1 MNTPGNQQ
9 IVLSSVDLSKR
20 FVGRQSIAK
29 KIRKEAPLTIPAV
42 DGVTIDLYQGE
53 TLGLVGESGCGK
65 STLGRTLVGLYG
77 ATSGSIY
84 LNGESVTD
92 QRTLEQRRIAQM
104 IFQDPFS
111 SLNPQ
116 MTIRKMLTEIL
127 LFHKLRTKENVGLR
141 CEELMKIVGLPMAT
155 LDSHPRQFS
164 GGQRQRIGIARAL
177 ALEPKI
183 LIADEAVSALD
194 VSVQATI
201 VNLLLDLRRDLGLS
215 ILFISHNISVV
226 RQMCDRIA
234 VMYLGRI
241 VEIGSTEQVFT
252 EPRHPYTKLLLG
264 SVPKMHANSQVAN
277 LGSGEL
283 PALQS
288 HYDGCRFMSRCTIS
302 GAECASIDPQLHK
315 IGPTSS
321 DSSNGS
327 QEVIHEVACIKVL
340 K

>member
-1 MNTPGNQQ
+1 VNTDENRQ
-9 IVLSSVDLSKR
+9 IALSSVDLSKH

-29 KIRKEAPLTIPAV
+29 KIRKEAPLIIPAV

-84 LNGESVTD
+84 LNGVAVTD
-92 QRTLEQRRIAQM
+92 QRTLEQRRSAQM

-127 LFHKLRTKENVGLR
+127 LFHKLRTKENVNAR
-141 CEELMKIVGLPMAT
+141 CEELMKVVGLPLTT

-302 GAECASIDPQLHK
+302 SAECASIDPQLHK
-315 IGPTSS
+315 VGLISS
-321 DSSNGS
+321 ASSSGS
-327 QEVIHEVACIKVL
+327 LEIKHEVACIKVL